1 MIVCDICGDTPERLV
16 DLVSEYQT
24 DKIKQICPVCE
35 DVVNKKLWDIK
46 LVTAKINQSLIKRFM
61 GSFRN
66 SFSLL
71 S

>member
-1 MIVCDICGDTPERLV
+1 MIVCDICGNTPERLV

-24 DKIKQICPVCE
+24 DKIKQICHVCE

-66 SFSLL
+66 SFSL
-71 S
+71 